1 MNCTRCP
8 RDRTRITDSSRPVQ
22 NIVVVVNVVVPVV
35 TEVEVEIVVAVR
47 AAAVTVLQQHCDTAV
62 VYSLHLTTSQE
73 G

>member
-47 AAAVTVLQQHCDTAV
+47 AAAVTV
-62 VYSLHLTTSQE
+62 
-73 G
+73 